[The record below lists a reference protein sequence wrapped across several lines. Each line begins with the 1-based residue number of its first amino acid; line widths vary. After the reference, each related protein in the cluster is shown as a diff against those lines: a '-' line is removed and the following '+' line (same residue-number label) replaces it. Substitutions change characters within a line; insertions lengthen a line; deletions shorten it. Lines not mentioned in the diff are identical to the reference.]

1 MTRKWVPSP
10 VFVFLFVSALL
21 SIFPTTAHSA
31 DINECR
37 KLFITGQLEECLKE
51 TQAAIEDGV
60 YGESWHILKAETQFD
75 LGRYQDSLATIDQAL
90 ERYSWSIRLRTAAIK
105 ACQFTGQTER
115 IELLYEEIGQLVQ
128 SSPWRYT
135 DAENL
140 ITLGQFI
147 LDRGADAK
155 QVQETFFARAR
166 RNNPL
171 HRSPILALGEL
182 ALDKRDFQLAA
193 EIFQGALENHAD
205 DPDIH
210 FGVARAFR
218 ESDSEI
224 SSAALQQTLELNPQ
238 HVGAH
243 LMQVD
248 SLIDREQY
256 DEADQVIDEILKV
269 NPSHPEALAFR
280 SAIFRLQGLDEKA
293 NEAHEL
299 ALRHYETNPLVEH
312 VIGREL
318 SQKYRFEEGS
328 KRQQQAIEFDETYQP
343 AKKQLVQDFMRLGRE
358 EEGWRLAEELHEN
371 DPYDIAMYN
380 LVTLRDEL
388 ENFTTISE
396 NDFFIRMEP
405 VEAEIYGRRVLNL
418 LTQARRELT
427 EKYQIELPETILVE
441 IFPKPADFEVRTF
454 GMPGI
459 PGFLGVCF
467 GDVITANS
475 PASQAQ
481 NPVNLE
487 SVLWHEFAHVI
498 TLNKTNNRMPRWL
511 SEGLSVYEERMKD
524 PSWGEQMNATYRK
537 MILEG
542 SLSSIRNMSDLF
554 LTPESPVHVQFAY
567 FQSSLVVEF
576 LIDRYGFD
584 AILAILDDLGIG
596 MNINEAIERHTAPIA
611 EIDEAFEEHALK
623 LANDFGG
630 EVDWSE
636 PELAEVISSPLG
648 PTAVIAWVEAN
659 PTNYLGLKQCASIL
673 IEADERS
680 AAAEILE
687 RAVELFPYETGP
699 ESPSMQL
706 AEIYRSQDLIEKE
719 SNILN
724 EIVDRDPDAVSPL
737 LRLMDL
743 SEENEDWDKLA
754 EFSTRLLAIKP
765 LIPQPHAG
773 LALAGERLNRPD
785 EAASSLEA
793 LLQMNP
799 ADPAGIYY
807 RAAAQYQKLGDKP
820 RAIRSSLQ
828 ALEEAPRYLDALKLF
843 VELQTSEVATEA
855 ESEPESRPPGD
866 SGF

>member
-1 MTRKWVPSP
+1 MTRTRVPSP
-10 VFVFLFVSALL
+10 VFIILIVSTLF
-21 SIFPTTAHSA
+21 SITASKAHSA

-37 KLFITGQLEECLKE
+37 RLLITGQLEECLNE
-51 TQAAIEDGV
+51 TEAAIEDGV
-60 YGESWHILKAETQFD
+60 YGESWHILKAEAQFD
-75 LGRYQDSLATIDQAL
+75 LGRYQDSLTTIDQAL
-90 ERYSWSIRLRTAAIK
+90 ERYSWSIRLRTAAIE
-105 ACQFTGQTER
+105 ACQFTGQTDR
-115 IELLYEEIGQLVQ
+115 IETLYEEIGQLVQ
-128 SSPWRYT
+128 GSPWRYT

-140 ITLGQFI
+140 ITLGRFI
-147 LDRGADAK
+147 LERGADAK

-193 EIFQGALENHAD
+193 EIFEGALENHAD

-218 ESDSEI
+218 ESDSEV
-224 SSAALQQTLELNPQ
+224 STAALQKTLKLNPH

-256 DEADQVIDEILKV
+256 DEANQVIDQILNV
-269 NPSHPEALAFR
+269 NSSHPEALAFR
-280 SAIFRLQGLDEKA
+280 SAILSLQGRDEQA
-293 NEAHEL
+293 IDAYEA
-299 ALRHYETNPLVEH
+299 ALEHWETNPLVDH

-328 KRQQQAIEFDETYQP
+328 KRQQQALEFDQTYLA

-358 EEGWRLAEELHEN
+358 DEGWRLAEELHQN

-380 LVTLRDEL
+380 LVTLRHEL

-396 NDFFIRMEP
+396 NNFFIRMEP
-405 VEAEIYGRRVLNL
+405 AEAEIYGQRVLKL
-418 LTQARRELT
+418 LTQARQQLT
-427 EKYQIELPETILVE
+427 EKYRIELPETILVE

-475 PASQAQ
+475 PASQSQ

-524 PSWGEQMNATYRK
+524 PSWGEQMNSTYRK

-554 LTPESPVHVQFAY
+554 LSPESPIHVQFAY
-567 FQSSLVVEF
+567 FQSSLVVKF

-584 AILAILDDLGIG
+584 AILAILDDLAIG
-596 MNINEAIERHTAPIA
+596 MNTNEAIERHTAPIA
-611 EIDEAFEEHALK
+611 EIDEAFEEHALA

-636 PELAEVISSPLG
+636 PELADVISSPLG
-648 PTAVIAWVEAN
+648 PTAIIAWVEAN
-659 PTNYLGLKQCASIL
+659 PTNYVGLKQCASIL
-673 IEADERS
+673 LEADERT
-680 AAAEILE
+680 AAAEVLE
-687 RAVELFPYETGP
+687 KAVELFPYETGP
-699 ESPSMQL
+699 DSPSMQL
-706 AEIYRSQDLIEKE
+706 AEIYRSQDMIEKE
-719 SNILN
+719 SDILN
-724 EIVDRDPDAVSPL
+724 EIVNRDPDAVSPL
-737 LRLMDL
+737 MRLMEL
-743 SEENEDWDKLA
+743 SQENEDWDKLA
-754 EFSTRLLAIKP
+754 EYSTRLLAIKP

-773 LALAGERLNRPD
+773 LALAGEKLNHPD

-799 ADPAGIYY
+799 ADPAGIHY

-828 ALEEAPRYLDALKLF
+828 ALEEAPRYMDALKLF
-843 VELQTSEVATEA
+843 VELQTTQDSSEA
-855 ESEPESRPPGD
+855 EPEPELLQ
-866 SGF
+866 